1 MLDEVTPVGAGEDA
15 GVRGAPAEAAAEVVD
30 EIKVEDAGLQQL
42 AQRIQ
47 AEALGLQE
55 EEGGSAAPLPVEDC
69 ELDQLNVRSLD
80 MLLNPST
87 GLCSSSC
94 TDIWLTFT
102 SNLACMCSRQV
113 ITPLSICQG
122 ALRSISNA

>member
-1 MLDEVTPVGAGEDA
+1 M
-15 GVRGAPAEAAAEVVD
+15 
-30 EIKVEDAGLQQL
+30 EDAGLQQL

-80 MLLNPST
+80 
-87 GLCSSSC
+87 
-94 TDIWLTFT
+94 
-102 SNLACMCSRQV
+102 
-113 ITPLSICQG
+113 
-122 ALRSISNA
+122 IS